1 VPPGAVAAE
10 QQHWSRKINMELR
23 HIQSFCAV
31 AEEKHV
37 TRAAERLHIA
47 QPALTQQLRL
57 LEKELGLALVQR
69 SGRGIALT
77 EAGEFFHKEAAL
89 ILQHLSRAC
98 EQTREVAHGET
109 SHLRVGVTE
118 AVAYSSTL
126 AKVLSCFQEQ
136 WPAVRVTLSQN
147 AASELGPA
155 LREHQIDVAFTCP
168 IHTSHLNLISQRLA
182 QDRMMLAVP
191 ALHPLAGRKSVSLP
205 DLKDK
210 PLVLVAHDRLA
221 GTFEEMLDAACE
233 RHGFAPR
240 IVQTSPRLMLALN
253 LAAAG
258 AGFAFVPDYMSS
270 VSVEGLRYVPI
281 EDSSPL
287 MLGIDFIA
295 RAEDNSLLVTGLREI
310 ALRLFKDR

>member
-1 VPPGAVAAE
+1 
-10 QQHWSRKINMELR
+10 MELR
-23 HIQSFCAV
+23 HLESFCVIAS
-31 AEEKHV
+31 EMHV

-47 QPALTQQLRL
+47 QPALSQQLRL
-57 LEKELGLALVQR
+57 LEKEVGFPLVR
-69 SGRGIALT
+69 RAGRGIVLT
-77 EAGEFFHKEAAL
+77 EAGEFFHKEAAQ
-89 ILQHLSRAC
+89 ILQHLSRAT
-98 EQTREVAHGET
+98 EQTREIARGET
-109 SHLRVGVTE
+109 SHLRIGVTE

-126 AKVLSCFQEQ
+126 AEVLSCFRER
-136 WPAVRVTLSQN
+136 WPAVQLTLSQN
-147 AASELGPA
+147 VASELGPA

-168 IHTSHLNLISQRLA
+168 IHTAHLDLISQRLA
-182 QDRMMLAVP
+182 QDRMVLAVP
-191 ALHPLAGRKSVSLP
+191 ARHPLAGSKSVFLP

-210 PLVLVAHDRLA
+210 PLVLVAHDRLV

-258 AGFAFVPDYMSS
+258 VGFAFVPEYMSS

-287 MLGIDFIA
+287 MMGIDFIA

>member
-1 VPPGAVAAE
+1 
-10 QQHWSRKINMELR
+10 MELR
-23 HIQSFCAV
+23 HLESFCVIAS
-31 AEEKHV
+31 EMHV
-37 TRAAERLHIA
+37 TRAAQRLHIA

-57 LEKELGLALVQR
+57 LEKELGFPLVR
-69 SGRGIALT
+69 RAGRGIVLT
-77 EAGEFFHKEAAL
+77 EAGEFFHQEAAL
-89 ILQHLSRAC
+89 ILQHLSRAV
-98 EQTREVAHGET
+98 EQTREIAHGET

-118 AVAYSSTL
+118 AIAYSSTL
-126 AKVLSCFQEQ
+126 TEVLSCFRER
-136 WPAVRVTLSQN
+136 WPAVQLTLSQN
-147 AASELGPA
+147 VASELGPA

-168 IHTSHLNLISQRLA
+168 IHTAHLDLISQRLA
-182 QDRMMLAVP
+182 QDRMVLAVP
-191 ALHPLAGRKSVSLP
+191 ARHPLAGSKSVFLP

-210 PLVLVAHDRLA
+210 PLVLVAHDRLV

-258 AGFAFVPDYMSS
+258 VGFAFVPEYMSS
-270 VSVEGLRYVPI
+270 VSVESLRYVPI

>member
-1 VPPGAVAAE
+1 
-10 QQHWSRKINMELR
+10 MELR
-23 HIQSFCAV
+23 HLQSFCVV
-31 AEEKHV
+31 AEEGHV

-57 LEKELGLALVQR
+57 LEKELGLALVR
-69 SGRGIALT
+69 KAGRGIVLT
-77 EAGEFFHKEAAL
+77 EAGEFFYKEAAL
-89 ILQHLSRAC
+89 ILQHLSRAT
-98 EQTREVAHGET
+98 QQAREIARGET

-126 AKVLSCFQEQ
+126 AEVLSCFGER
-136 WPAVRVTLSQN
+136 WPAVQLTLSQN
-147 AASELGPA
+147 VATELGPA

-168 IHTSHLNLISQRLA
+168 IHTSHLDLISQRLA
-182 QDRMMLAVP
+182 QDRMILAVP
-191 ALHPLAGRKSVSLP
+191 ARHPLAGRKSVSLP

-210 PLVLVAHDRLA
+210 PLVLVAHDRIA

-233 RHGFAPR
+233 CHGFAPR

-258 AGFAFVPDYMSS
+258 VGFAFVPEYMSS

-287 MLGIDFIA
+287 MIGIDFIA
-295 RAEDNSLLVTGLREI
+295 RAEDSSLLVSGLREI
-310 ALRLFKDR
+310 ALRLFSDR

>member
-1 VPPGAVAAE
+1 
-10 QQHWSRKINMELR
+10 MELR
-23 HIQSFCAV
+23 HLESFCVIAS
-31 AEEKHV
+31 EMHV
-37 TRAAERLHIA
+37 TRAAQRLHIA

-57 LEKELGLALVQR
+57 LEKELGFPLVR
-69 SGRGIALT
+69 RAGRGIVLT
-77 EAGEFFHKEAAL
+77 EAGEFFHQEAAL
-89 ILQHLSRAC
+89 ILQHLSRAV
-98 EQTREVAHGET
+98 EQTREIAHGET

-118 AVAYSSTL
+118 AIAYSSTL
-126 AKVLSCFQEQ
+126 TEVLSCFRER
-136 WPAVRVTLSQN
+136 WPAVQLTLSQN
-147 AASELGPA
+147 VASELGPA

-168 IHTSHLNLISQRLA
+168 IHTAHLDLISQRLA
-182 QDRMMLAVP
+182 QDRMVLAVP
-191 ALHPLAGRKSVSLP
+191 ARHPLAGSKSVFLP

-210 PLVLVAHDRLA
+210 PLVLVAHDRLV

-258 AGFAFVPDYMSS
+258 VGFAFVPEYMSS

-287 MLGIDFIA
+287 MMGIDFIA

>member
-1 VPPGAVAAE
+1 
-10 QQHWSRKINMELR
+10 MELR

-31 AEEKHV
+31 AEEEHV
-37 TRAAERLHIA
+37 TRAAERLHIS

-77 EAGEFFHKEAAL
+77 EAGEFFYKEAVL
-89 ILQHLSRAC
+89 ILQHLSRATQ
-98 EQTREVAHGET
+98 QTQEIARGGT

-118 AVAYSSTL
+118 AAAYSSTL
-126 AKVLSCFQEQ
+126 AEVLSCFRER
-136 WPAVRVTLSQN
+136 WPAVQLTLSQN
-147 AASELGPA
+147 VASELGPA

-168 IHTSHLNLISQRLA
+168 IHTAHLDLISQRLA
-182 QDRMMLAVP
+182 QDRMVLAVP
-191 ALHPLAGRKSVSLP
+191 ARHPLAGRKSVSLP

-210 PLVLVAHDRLA
+210 PLVLVTHDRVA
-221 GTFEEMLDAACE
+221 GTFEDMLYAACE

-258 AGFAFVPDYMSS
+258 IGFAFVPEYMSS
-270 VSVEGLRYVPI
+270 VPVEGLRYVPI

-287 MLGIDFIA
+287 MLGIDFVA
-295 RAEDNSLLVTGLREI
+295 RAEDSSLLVTGLREI
-310 ALRLFKDR
+310 ALRLFSDR

>member
-1 VPPGAVAAE
+1 
-10 QQHWSRKINMELR
+10 MELR

-31 AEEKHV
+31 AEEEHV
-37 TRAAERLHIA
+37 TRAAERLHIS

-77 EAGEFFHKEAAL
+77 EAGEFFYKEAVL
-89 ILQHLSRAC
+89 ILQHLSRATQ
-98 EQTREVAHGET
+98 QTQEIARGGT

-126 AKVLSCFQEQ
+126 AEVLSCFQEQ
-136 WPAVRVTLSQN
+136 WPAVRVTLSQK

-155 LREHQIDVAFTCP
+155 LREHHIDAAFSCP
-168 IHTSHLNLISQRLA
+168 IVMAHLNLRSHPLEQA
-182 QDRMMLAVP
+182 RMLLAVS
-191 ALHPLAGRKSVSLP
+191 ASHPLADRKSVSLP

-210 PLVLVAHDRLA
+210 PLVLVTHDRAA
-221 GTFEEMLDAACE
+221 GTFEDMLYAACE
-233 RHGFAPR
+233 RHGFTPR

-258 AGFAFVPDYMSS
+258 VGCAFVPEYMRS
-270 VSVEGLRYVPI
+270 VPVEGLHYVPI
-281 EDSSPL
+281 EDPSPL
-287 MLGIDFIA
+287 LLGIDFIT
-295 RAEDNSLLVTGLREI
+295 RAEESTSAVAGLQEI
-310 ALRLFKDR
+310 SLRLFNDR

>member
-1 VPPGAVAAE
+1 
-10 QQHWSRKINMELR
+10 MELR
-23 HIQSFCAV
+23 HLQSFCAV
-31 AEEKHV
+31 AEEGHV

-57 LEKELGLALVQR
+57 LEKELGLALVR
-69 SGRGIALT
+69 KAGRGIVLT

-89 ILQHLSRAC
+89 ILQHLSRAT
-98 EQTREVAHGET
+98 EQAREIAHGET
-109 SHLRVGVTE
+109 SRLRIGVTE

-126 AKVLSCFQEQ
+126 AEVLSCFGER
-136 WPAVRVTLSQN
+136 WPAVRLTLSQN
-147 AASELGPA
+147 VASELGPA

-168 IHTSHLNLISQRLA
+168 IHTAHLDLISQRLA
-182 QDRMMLAVP
+182 QYQMMLAVP
-191 ALHPLAGRKSVSLP
+191 ALHPLASRKSVSLP

-210 PLVLVAHDRLA
+210 PLVLVAHDRLT

-240 IVQTSPRLMLALN
+240 IVQTSPRLILALN
-253 LAAAG
+253 LAVTG
-258 AGFAFVPDYMSS
+258 VGFAFVPDYMSS

-287 MLGIDFIA
+287 MMGIDFIA
-295 RAEDNSLLVTGLREI
+295 RAEDSSLLVTSLREI
-310 ALRLFKDR
+310 AQRLFSGR